1 MKMSRSALAV
11 AVVML
16 MACTGGGPSGES
28 VAATATA
35 AKGPLAHVVT
45 RQFSVEMDKL
55 LVDEHVY
62 VDGVAMRVED
72 GAGALLTETPLSA
85 CAKLAVVGRGNLEF
99 DAATLGEKP
108 ALRLVQNSE
117 YPQGAALVVEAYS
130 TTTLEG
136 TLPGLDTKGKEFVAS
151 GDVGDAGWGSIDPT
165 KYGAEKSPH
174 VRMDVKL
181 PFSSL
186 ESVDSVAADA
196 SPEAKWLRDLRKQA
210 TSDGQGV
217 ADASLQVP
225 ADDYNAYSTTSA
237 WSNILTSWSSPSV
250 TAVASDKDCATLVL
264 REPGFSGGYSEALV
278 QTRMVGNV
286 RKVVAA
292 STKEF
297 NSVEGDYVV
306 GRFENA
312 ALGGVPILHA
322 RAARED
328 GVGLV
333 VYFSDKP
340 IANEPFETLVGKQRM
355 LRAVA
360 GIEYGN
366 QYSFSTYDMGG
377 PGAPVEQ
384 VSAGNS
390 TTNPYADEK
399 TISGLIKLQ
408 EGEAVRISVNYQLA
422 LGGAGK

>member
-136 TLPGLDTKGKEFVAS
+136 TLPGLDTKGKEF
-151 GDVGDAGWGSIDPT
+151 G
-165 KYGAEKSPH
+165 
-174 VRMDVKL
+174 
-181 PFSSL
+181 
-186 ESVDSVAADA
+186 
-196 SPEAKWLRDLRKQA
+196 
-210 TSDGQGV
+210 
-217 ADASLQVP
+217 
-225 ADDYNAYSTTSA
+225 
-237 WSNILTSWSSPSV
+237 
-250 TAVASDKDCATLVL
+250 
-264 REPGFSGGYSEALV
+264 
-278 QTRMVGNV
+278 
-286 RKVVAA
+286 
-292 STKEF
+292 
-297 NSVEGDYVV
+297 
-306 GRFENA
+306 
-312 ALGGVPILHA
+312 
-322 RAARED
+322 
-328 GVGLV
+328 
-333 VYFSDKP
+333 
-340 IANEPFETLVGKQRM
+340 
-355 LRAVA
+355 
-360 GIEYGN
+360 
-366 QYSFSTYDMGG
+366 
-377 PGAPVEQ
+377 
-384 VSAGNS
+384 
-390 TTNPYADEK
+390 
-399 TISGLIKLQ
+399 
-408 EGEAVRISVNYQLA
+408 
-422 LGGAGK
+422 